1 MVLGDTTD
9 ATPMDHSEA
18 WKRWAKELRP
28 AKDTFLPIE
37 VFYDDVLEK
46 KGEAAAAFA
55 AMKEAA
61 KKKKTG
67 KRKAGE

>member
-1 MVLGDTTD
+1 MVGDKG
-9 ATPMDHSEA
+9 AEA
-18 WKRWAKELRP
+18 GAEHLP
-28 AKDTFLPIE
+28 PPIE
-37 VFYDDVLEK
+37 LFYDNVLEK

-55 AMKEAA
+55 AMKDAA